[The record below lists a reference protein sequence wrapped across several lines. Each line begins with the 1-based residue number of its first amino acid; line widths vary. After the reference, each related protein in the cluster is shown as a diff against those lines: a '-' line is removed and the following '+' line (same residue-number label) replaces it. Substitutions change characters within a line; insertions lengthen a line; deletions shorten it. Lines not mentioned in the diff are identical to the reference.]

1 MNWTG
6 TDHALPHGSLSS
18 WLEPFPEFERCLNY
32 ISQKSK
38 RPASQKMGPGLVGRW
53 CGDGSEFVYEG
64 KREEAVE
71 PPAFSL
77 GCGPSHS
84 YTEAVKRKR
93 E

>member
-1 MNWTG
+1 M
-6 TDHALPHGSLSS
+6 
-18 WLEPFPEFERCLNY
+18 E
-32 ISQKSK
+32 
-38 RPASQKMGPGLVGRW
+38 

-77 GCGPSHS
+77 GCGPSYS
-84 YTEAVKRKR
+84 YTVAVKRR